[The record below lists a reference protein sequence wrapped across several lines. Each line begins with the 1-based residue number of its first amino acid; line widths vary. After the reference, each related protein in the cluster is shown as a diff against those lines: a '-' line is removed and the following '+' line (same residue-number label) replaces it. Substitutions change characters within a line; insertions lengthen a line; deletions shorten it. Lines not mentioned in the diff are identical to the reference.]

1 MNVAGPGDLIG
12 YADFID
18 ARGRRAQVFEAE
30 ALTKTS
36 VALFT
41 RDHILRLV
49 QSFDQETR
57 SRLIERVNTAW
68 SITLCQTTAGMTR
81 GCYHALHFIG
91 RQVLAR
97 AACRIRRRL

>member
-1 MNVAGPGDLIG
+1 VGGPGDLIG

-41 RDHILRLV
+41 RDYILRLV
-49 QSFDQETR
+49 QSFD
-57 SRLIERVNTAW
+57 
-68 SITLCQTTAGMTR
+68 
-81 GCYHALHFIG
+81 
-91 RQVLAR
+91 
-97 AACRIRRRL
+97 